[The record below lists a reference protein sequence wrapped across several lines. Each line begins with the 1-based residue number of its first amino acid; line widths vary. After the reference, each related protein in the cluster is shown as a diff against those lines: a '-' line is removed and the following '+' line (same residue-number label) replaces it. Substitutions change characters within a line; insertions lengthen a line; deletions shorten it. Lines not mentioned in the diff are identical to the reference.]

1 MTSAIE
7 IALLLVLLASSAAI
21 GVAAQHSVPIHG
33 VTGTWALPGNVD
45 KIYDGVNTLVVSTS
59 DGTKHV
65 MKVTKD
71 TKVHGGSEALESLQ
85 HGTSVVVH
93 YTAKDGQETIDEI
106 DELGSGGLKNSDA
119 TVTAVD
125 RVHKTLTVRY
135 ASGQTER
142 LRLTKHAVAEGMPLK
157 GHRVVVYYQ
166 NDPGE
171 NVAHYFRKKS

>member
-7 IALLLVLLASSAAI
+7 IAVLLATLASAAVI
-21 GVAAQHSVPIHG
+21 GAAAQHVPIHG

-45 KIYDGVNTLVVSTS
+45 KIYDGVNTLVVSTTG
-59 DGTKHV
+59 GTKHV

-85 HGTSVVVH
+85 HGTPVVVH

-106 DELGSGGLKNSDA
+106 DELGSGGLKNNDA

-125 RVHKTLTVRY
+125 RIHRTITVRY
-135 ASGQTER
+135 AGGQSER
-142 LRLTKHAVAEGMPLK
+142 LRLTRHAVAEGVPLK
-157 GHRVVVYYQ
+157 GNRVVVYYQ
-166 NDPGE
+166 NEAGE
-171 NVAHYFRKKS
+171 NVAHYFKKK